1 MSHRWAFTVDL
12 ALESRATPEARQRLA
27 LDTLRD
33 ELREENEQLR
43 AQNAL
48 LGRRVDELQAAFAAA
63 NVSELTDVRDRL
75 PKSPRARDL
84 LGLNN
89 RAENIYIHVVKRS
102 ARFGVEWQMYTDSAS
117 AAHCSLFPFDA
128 GVGAVAR
135 APRAER
141 SAPVAHEHG

>member
-84 LGLNN
+84 LV
-89 RAENIYIHVVKRS
+89 YIHVVKRS

-117 AAHCSLFPFDA
+117 AAHCSLFSFDA